1 MGKEQLL
8 DALAGLQSAGSVEG
22 IRAQFGV
29 VHEALS
35 DIRRKRWR
43 FLEDTCSLVLRHV
56 FGLASSD
63 VDEAVDDEDSRK
75 PSISTLEG
83 LELCLEFIEPL
94 IHATVSIVD
103 ALDDEQEAASQRGVL
118 VAALLNLF
126 ARVPRASEAESRLVA
141 DALLCGVDIHAI
153 LATLRFRE
161 ELIECRRALLPSYE
175 SDSEAESELDSDDDE
190 GMLQE
195 TGEFESE
202 DVLWIAEHVAKT
214 WGLSKYRYF
223 LQTSGQEYAFAA
235 WSYRGIGNFVHAMLT
250 DEQYGAH
257 ALTAVVSPFSWLFH
271 IAAYAHYMIHSEDH
285 QERRRGLELLRVVVG
300 LCPQGKLALNADR
313 RCDTHS
319 NVPESFR
326 GQAASFRER
335 DWMSPLIQVVT
346 NAMVSFPEANDRSS
360 ALAVLKELVSKIT
373 LADRFYILRDLIVKC
388 PYGNVAAVLV
398 DFVRNDAVHA
408 WSSSTTPQSPF
419 QTTAICILL
428 QDTLTQSAERD
439 LVLHADL
446 IASCLSL
453 LRFLYIRDKDNSTGI
468 RTKSIDGGVWDVLT
482 RINKRLQLKIQEST
496 SGHSNAGT
504 HSIGNDFTHLMIL
517 EASLGSTLELCR

>member
-202 DVLWIAEHVAKT
+202 DVLWITEHVAKT

-285 QERRRGLELLRVVVG
+285 QLLRVVVG

-496 SGHSNAGT
+496 SGHT
-504 HSIGNDFTHLMIL
+504 
-517 EASLGSTLELCR
+517 SLGSTLELCR